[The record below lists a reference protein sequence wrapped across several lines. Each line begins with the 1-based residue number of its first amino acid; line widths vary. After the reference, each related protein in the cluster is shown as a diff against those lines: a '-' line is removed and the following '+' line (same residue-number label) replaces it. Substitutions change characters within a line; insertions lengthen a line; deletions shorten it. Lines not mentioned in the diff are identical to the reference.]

1 MRIGFDFR
9 MGGSINAGIGRYSFE
24 LLNAILDHGS
34 GDKFIVFFNDLN
46 VNPADLAVLR
56 SKGAELVA
64 TRIRHYSFAEQFTL
78 PKILAKHNLDIM
90 HFPNFNVPIRYQGP
104 YVVTIHDM
112 VHHKISGHKKS
123 RLWKFWA
130 YKYIIEQAAQRAQ
143 TIITI
148 TEAAKKEIVEL
159 LHVAPEKIVVTYEA
173 PPAHEPSKVDIAGV
187 KKKFL
192 LSRPY
197 FLFAGTLERKKNV
210 PMLAKGFDIFLTK
223 YKYDMDL
230 VIAGKVDQ
238 HYPEIKDQIMDIQ
251 HRNRLVFTDFVTDN
265 DQAALYQ
272 GAYAFVSASLHEGFG
287 LPGVEAMRYGI
298 PLLTANTEVF
308 NEVYDNASIY
318 FDPMD
323 PNDIAEKMQLIAS
336 QPEFYAQMQTKSVER
351 AALFDWHT
359 AAEQTLEVYH
369 ASVIRPRA
377 HSFEPEAESSNA
389 Y

>member
-9 MGGSINAGIGRYSFE
+9 MGGSINAGIGRYSYE
-24 LLNAILDHGS
+24 LLNAMLDLKGNDH
-34 GDKFIVFFNDLN
+34 FIVFYNELN
-46 VNPADLAVLR
+46 VDQRDLTVLKA
-56 SKGAELVA
+56 KGAELVP
-64 TRIRHYSFAEQFTL
+64 TRIRHYSLGEQLFL
-78 PKILAKHNLDIM
+78 PRVLASHNLDVV
-90 HFPNFNVPIRYQGP
+90 HFPNFNVPVRYKGP

-123 RLWKFWA
+123 RIWKFYA
-130 YKYIIEQAAQRAQ
+130 YKYIIRNAAERAQ

-148 TEAAKKEIVEL
+148 TEAAKKEIVEYL
-159 LHVAPEKIVVTYEA
+159 QVAPEKIVVTYEA
-173 PPAHEPSKVDIAGV
+173 PPAHEPAKVDVAGV
-187 KKKFL
+187 KRKYL

-197 FLFAGTLERKKNV
+197 FLFSGTLERKKNV
-210 PMLAKGFDIFLTK
+210 PMLAKGFDIFLSK

-230 VIAGKVDQ
+230 VIAGKVDP
-238 HYPEIKDQIMDIQ
+238 HYPEIKDQIMEIQ
-251 HRNRLVFTDFVTDN
+251 HHNRIVFTDFVTND

-318 FDPMD
+318 FDPLD
-323 PNDIAEKMQLIAS
+323 PGDIAEKMRLITSDA
-336 QPEFYAQMQTKSVER
+336 QFYSQMQMKSVER
-351 AALFDWHT
+351 AVLFDWHQ

-369 ASVIRPRA
+369 SSARPR
-377 HSFEPEAESSNA
+377 HRVYEPEADLI
-389 Y
+389 